1 MHYLTD
7 YPWLLPAI
15 VVALGLFVYGLKDVL
30 RLSPGRIW
38 AISGVCFRD
47 AIRRRVLWITPLAMI
62 GVIIISQLQR
72 PVDQPDAIRQTIK
85 FCFFATGLVVTVIA
99 IITAATNLP
108 REIEN
113 RVVYT
118 IVTKPVTRLEIVLGK
133 IVGFSRVSAAM
144 LLIMG
149 LFTLGYLHLRAW
161 SLGRQIDQTLESP
174 QLDPASREWLKHFQK
189 EGLLFSQT
197 IHAADSMGQYAREP
211 DQRGKWV
218 MGGSQDV
225 VIPFRIERGQM
236 EDPEN
241 PKSVL
246 NSGVW
251 RFVFNVEYERISKPG
266 ATADGQIAPPE
277 VKVQILDERGENI
290 VATAEQLAGQTQ
302 QQAAEGA
309 SAQAASAK
317 LDLPNPSIDIPRPI
331 AAQLANGGKFIVQM
345 IGVSNDYLYKIN
357 DAPVVLQGFVQ
368 DAQKNVFATEP
379 IKPYVKDPKSADN
392 WDAAVETRG
401 SLGRFG
407 QQLRSEE
414 HGVQPVAIMTFGG
427 VAKPEATDGQVPF
440 EMKIGLERGGA
451 DADTSDA
458 TVVDVRVRNLKSGKV
473 SEPTLVY
480 PESKRT
486 AFFNLPAEYVS
497 DGDFEL
503 ILRNRTAANYV
514 SMNTNSVLLVSD
526 RESFAINLFK
536 GLFVLWLF
544 SLLVSTI
551 AMFCSTFLSWPIAVV
566 LSLMILLGRWA
577 VMNLDIGTGM
587 GAQFANEFAPNNPG
601 GAKLIDRGVEA
612 LTGGLQK
619 IVHVLPDISQF
630 GVTEQIERGA
640 TISLAQVGSPTMI
653 VLLFGLPLMTLA
665 YVFLRNKEVAP

>member
-1 MHYLTD
+1 MVDALSN

-15 VVALGLFVYGLKDVL
+15 VVVLGLFVYGLKDVL

-38 AISGVCFRD
+38 AIGGVCFRD

-85 FCFFATGLVVTVIA
+85 FCFFATALVVTVIA

-118 IVTKPVTRLEIVLGK
+118 IVTKPVTRLEIILGK

-161 SLGRQIDQTLESP
+161 SLGRQIEQTLASP

-197 IHAADSMGQYAREP
+197 IHAPASMGQFAREP
-211 DQRGKWV
+211 DARGKFI
-218 MGGSQDV
+218 MGGMQDV
-225 VIPFRIERGQM
+225 LIPFQIEPGQLD
-236 EDPEN
+236 DPEKADSFIN
-241 PKSVL
+241 A
-246 NSGVW
+246 GVW
-251 RFVFNVEYERISKPG
+251 RFMFDVGYERVAKPG
-266 ATADGQIAPPE
+266 AAPDAQVPPPE
-277 VKVQILDERGENI
+277 VQVQILDETGENI

-302 QQAAEGA
+302 QQASEGA
-309 SAQAASAK
+309 NAVAASAK
-317 LDLPNPSIDIPRPI
+317 LNVPHPSIDIPRPI
-331 AAQLANGGKFIVQM
+331 ATQLAMGGRYLVQL
-345 IGVSNDYLYKIN
+345 IGVGNDYIYRIN
-357 DAPVVLQGFVQ
+357 DAPVYLQGFKRVSETAYAES
-368 DAQKNVFATEP
+368 DP
-379 IKPYVKDPKSADN
+379 IKPYGTPV
-392 WDAAVETRG
+392 TRG

-414 HGVQPVAIMTFGG
+414 HGVQPVAIMAFRN
-427 VAKPEATDGQVPF
+427 VAKPEATDGLVPF

-458 TVVDVRVRNLKSGKV
+458 TVVDVRVRNLKTGKV

-486 AFFNLPAEYVS
+486 AFFNLPAEFVS
-497 DGDFEL
+497 DGDFDL
-503 ILRNRTAANYV
+503 VLRNRTAANYV
-514 SMNTNSVLLVSD
+514 SLNNNSVFLVSD

-544 SLLVSTI
+544 SLLVSTV
-551 AMFCSTFLSWPIAVV
+551 ALFCSTFLSWPIAVV

-587 GAQFANEFAPNNPG
+587 GSQFGNEFAPNNPG
-601 GAKLIDRGVEA
+601 AARMVSSGVDA
-612 LTGGLQK
+612 LLLSLQK
-619 IVHVLPDISQF
+619 LVSVLPDISQF

-640 TISLAQVGSPTMI
+640 TISLAQVGSPTMV
-653 VLLFGLPLMTLA
+653 VLTFGLPLMTLA